1 MLRGEGDVR
10 MEADRGWSDAA
21 AGLGMPGR
29 PPEARRDE
37 RCILPSGPQRTAGLL
52 DFGVWAARTAGEEM
66 SVVLSHPGSG
76 NLLEQSLRKLMPHL

>member
-37 RCILPSGPQRTAGLL
+37 RCILPSGPQRNCRLAG
-52 DFGVWAARTAGEEM
+52 FW
-66 SVVLSHPGSG
+66 
-76 NLLEQSLRKLMPHL
+76 SLGCQNCRGRDVCCFKPPR